1 MPPLGPL
8 TLNRHPGHLWG
19 HLRYAWLILVMMCMH
34 AYFMHLLW
42 CVCILSV
49 SNCLVIL
56 EWLFYP
62 LIMTSMDTWT
72 ILSLV
77 TICMHYYYTSY
88 DLYAPFICLVVFQC
102 MNGYFYVF
110 PPVIVFCICLQS
122 SFTWR
127 HSGHIGV
134 PKQWNGSHVSV
145 PNKSCGSRTLFLWK
159 RFLLFY

>member
-8 TLNRHPGHLWG
+8 TLNRQPGCLLG
-19 HLRYAWLILVMMCMH
+19 HLRCEDLILVMMCMH

-77 TICMHYYYTSY
+77 TICMHCYSMNY
-88 DLYAPFICLVVFQC
+88 DLYAPFLHLVVFQC
-102 MNGYFYVF
+102 INGYFHVF
-110 PPVIVFCICLQS
+110 PPVIVFCICLWC
-122 SFTWR
+122 SFTWH

-134 PKQWNGSHVSV
+134 PKQWNGGDVGV
-145 PNKSCGSRTLFLWK
+145 PNKCSGSWTIFLRK
-159 RFLLFY
+159 HFLLF